1 MVTTRKQHPEPC
13 KSYFLMFLVDNR
25 GNFGEGR
32 LEWANLET
40 WHSNQIIDLKPIE
53 KFSEF
58 IITNWIQEYR

>member
-1 MVTTRKQHPEPC
+1 
-13 KSYFLMFLVDNR
+13 MFLVDNR